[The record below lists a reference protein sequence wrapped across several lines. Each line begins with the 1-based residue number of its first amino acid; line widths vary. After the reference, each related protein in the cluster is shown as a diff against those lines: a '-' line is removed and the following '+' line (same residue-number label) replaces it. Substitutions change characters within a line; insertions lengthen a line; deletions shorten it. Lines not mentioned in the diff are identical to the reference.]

1 MDIER
6 YDGPGPEEQQK
17 QENREQGVGWGC
29 RTIEQL
35 KKDIA
40 QFEATLATL
49 EDSDNEIVKQIKR
62 LSNDWDSDK
71 IVVDGKSANTCLS
84 LNGTKVMIKHHLDAM
99 RVELSERLNAV

>member
-6 YDGPGPEEQQK
+6 YDGPGHEEQQE
-17 QENREQGVGWGC
+17 QENREQGLGC

-35 KKDIA
+35 RQDIA
-40 QFEATLATL
+40 QFEATLAAL

-71 IVVDGKSANTCLS
+71 IVVDGKSAYTCLS